1 MARRKR
7 QEKEKGK
14 GEKMSA
20 KYEDMKRR
28 CDTDS
33 FGVNIE
39 KYQLSAV
46 YPAKHFSQTMYEVF
60 NMDGWFTKN
69 VFDENGT
76 LVMVRVYERRKH
88 SQVCQKGWWEK

>member
-1 MARRKR
+1 
-7 QEKEKGK
+7 
-14 GEKMSA
+14 MSA

-39 KYQLSAV
+39 KYALAAV
-46 YPAKHFSQTMYEVF
+46 YPANMFSQHKYEIY

-76 LVMVRVYERRKH
+76 LVMVRVYERRKCGI
-88 SQVCQKGWWEK
+88 SFSEIANKGWWEQ

>member
-1 MARRKR
+1 
-7 QEKEKGK
+7 
-14 GEKMSA
+14 MSA
-20 KYEDMKRR
+20 EYEDMKRR

-39 KYQLSAV
+39 KYQLAAV
-46 YPAKHFSQTMYEVF
+46 YPAKHFSQTMYETF

-69 VFDENGT
+69 VFDENST
-76 LVMVRVYERRKH
+76 LVMVRVYERRKP